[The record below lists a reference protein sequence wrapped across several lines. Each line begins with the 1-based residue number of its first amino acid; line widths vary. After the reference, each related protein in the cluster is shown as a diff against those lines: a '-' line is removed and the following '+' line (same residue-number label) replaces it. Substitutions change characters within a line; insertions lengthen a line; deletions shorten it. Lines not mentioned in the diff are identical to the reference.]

1 MCGGAG
7 RRMVCGV
14 RYRSLLSIYHPPRT
28 LWQGKEALVTEA
40 T

>member
-14 RYRSLLSIYHPPRT
+14 RYRSLSIYHPPRT